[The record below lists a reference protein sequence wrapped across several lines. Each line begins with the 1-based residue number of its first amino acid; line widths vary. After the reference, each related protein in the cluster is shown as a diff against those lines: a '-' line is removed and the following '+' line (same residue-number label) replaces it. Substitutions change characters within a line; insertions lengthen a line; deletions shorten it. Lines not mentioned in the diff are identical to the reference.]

1 MDRKTLK
8 IAAVLAAILI
18 ISTASLAFL
27 NLKPTGSFVVIVR
40 DGKIIE
46 RLDLSKSL
54 DRSFTITAANG
65 SENTISIKN
74 GKISISSAT
83 CPDQT
88 CVHMGELQNEASPIV
103 CLPNK
108 LIIRFDG
115 TEEAK

>member
-8 IAAVLAAILI
+8 IATVIAAILI
-18 ISTASLAFL
+18 VSAASLAFL

-40 DGKIIE
+40 DGEIIE
-46 RLDLSKSL
+46 QLDLSKSP
-54 DRSFTITAANG
+54 DRSFTITAENG
-65 SENTISIKN
+65 SKNTISIEN

-88 CVHMGELQNEASPIV
+88 CVHMGELQSEASPIV

-108 LIIRFDG
+108 LIIRFDS
-115 TEEAK
+115 TEEAQ